1 MSAARL
7 PIQRGPAAWGRR
19 AHVVSPPRTHSR
31 LMQAAEHAEP
41 ADRLAN
47 QLSQISDAD
56 HETVALTRALALT
69 VATTGAERCVVMTE
83 TGLALERGFAGSGPP
98 MDALRGVIR
107 ARPQRAVLGEW
118 GEHEVCV
125 VAAGDAPP
133 SWLVACRPDRP
144 FTPKERDR
152 VTTIAQVLSLTL
164 SVLRSGRE
172 EDELR
177 VHREHEARQR
187 RAAERELAHQA
198 LHDRLTGL
206 ANRDLILDRAK
217 RLLGRAADYG
227 DRQMAALMIDLDGF
241 QQVNDS
247 LDQVHGDR
255 VLVEVAERL
264 AAVAREF
271 DSAER
276 SLAVGRYAGDEF
288 LLLGERLVSEQDVI
302 AIAERVREVLARPC
316 AVDGR
321 ELTLTASIGIS
332 CTGTDRGA
340 AGAMTADQFVAD
352 AEVALAR
359 AKERGG
365 DRFEIFDDEMRARL
379 SDRALLE
386 ADLRAGLQRG
396 ELRLHYQPVVSVADG
411 NLVAVE
417 ALARWQHP
425 LRGLLGPGEF
435 IALAERSDLILE
447 LGAWVIDEACAQIER
462 WHELHPARLGVPVS
476 VNVSAR
482 QLTPELVATVS
493 DALRRHHVDPG
504 QLALE
509 ITETL
514 LVQRTDDGRE
524 LLLAL
529 ARTGVSIVLDDFGTG
544 YSSLSY
550 LRDLPLHQLKL
561 DRSFCAGL
569 DDNLRAAKIVAATI
583 EMARALGMTVVA
595 EGVETPEQLTVLRRL
610 GADFAQGFW
619 FARPEPADHVFAR
632 LLQAYDSDRLL
643 AGAVEVPTS
652 EGIGVLERRGV
663 DRRRAPHGR
672 RAEDHP
678 ADEHAVREP
687 AGSPLPAVEVDGAER
702 RSLGRM
708 AGLICLAGSVLA
720 IPADLVMHAPNLLL
734 AVALTLMG
742 LVTGAAWLAVPWDRI
757 SHRWL
762 HLVPALGTLEITTSV
777 VADGRHATVLIP
789 FYALVAVAVAY
800 GFRDRRAIA
809 GHGALIAVALVLEP
823 LLRPGPHADAVAH
836 GIVAALVDIA
846 LIALVV
852 YLRERLEGSAAEMR
866 ALAERDPLTDVGN
879 YRVLHERLHAELDR
893 HRRDHRTL
901 SVLLIDLDHFK
912 QVNERLGHAA
922 GDDVLRRVARTLS
935 DTVRAQD
942 TVARQGGDEFAVL
955 SPDTDAEGA
964 AMLAGRLRQ
973 RLRRLQFA
981 GEAVD
986 ATIGWAVFPADGHSP
1001 QTLLAHAD
1009 SRLLGAKRSP
1019 ERGAP
1024 ALR

>member
-1 MSAARL
+1 MQPVEPTETPARL
-7 PIQRGPAAWGRR
+7 
-19 AHVVSPPRTHSR
+19 
-31 LMQAAEHAEP
+31 
-41 ADRLAN
+41 ADRL
-47 QLSQISDAD
+47 SQIAGAD
-56 HETVALTRALALT
+56 HESEALTRAVNLT
-69 VATTGAERCVVMTE
+69 MATAGARRCVIMTE
-83 TGLALERGFAGSGPP
+83 NGLALERGFAGSGPP
-98 MDALRGVIR
+98 MAPLVDVVRGRPERAL
-107 ARPQRAVLGEW
+107 LGDW

-125 VAAGDAPP
+125 AQAGDAPP

-144 FTPKERDR
+144 FTPDERDR
-152 VTTIAQVLSLTL
+152 VATIGQVLSLTL
-164 SVLRSGRE
+164 VVLRSGRE

-177 VHREHEARQR
+177 SHREHEAKQR

-198 LHDRLTGL
+198 LHDGLTGL
-206 ANRDLILDRAK
+206 PNRDLILDRAK
-217 RLLGRAADYG
+217 RLVARAVDYG
-227 DRQMAALMIDLDGF
+227 DRQMAALMIDLDDF

-247 LDQVHGDR
+247 LDQVQGDR
-255 VLVEVAERL
+255 LLVEVAERL

-302 AIAERVREVLARPC
+302 GIAERVREVLARPSEC
-316 AVDGR
+316 GDR

-332 CTGTDRGA
+332 CTGPDRGA
-340 AGAMTADQFVAD
+340 PGSMTADQFVAD
-352 AEVALAR
+352 AEVALGR
-359 AKERGG
+359 AKQLGG

-386 ADLRAGLQRG
+386 ADLRAGLRRG
-396 ELRLHYQPVVSVADG
+396 DLRLHYQPVVSVADG
-411 NLVAVE
+411 ELVAVE

-435 IALAERSDLILE
+435 IALAERGELIVE
-447 LGAWVIDEACAQIER
+447 LGAWVIDEACAQISR

-493 DALRRHHVDPG
+493 EALRRHRVDPA

-514 LVQRTDDGRE
+514 LVRRTEEDRE
-524 LLLAL
+524 LLRAL

-550 LRDLPLHQLKL
+550 LRELPLHQLKL

-569 DDNLRAAKIVAATI
+569 DDDLRAAKIVAATI
-583 EMARALGMTVVA
+583 EMGRALGMTVVA

-619 FARPEPADHVFAR
+619 FARPEPPDDVFAR

-643 AGAVEVPTS
+643 AGAVEVATS
-652 EGIGVLERRGV
+652 EGIGVLERRTG
-663 DRRRAPHGR
+663 DRRHTPHGR
-672 RAEDHP
+672 RAEDRGARERRAEELH
-678 ADEHAVREP
+678 AQDLRAQDGDAVREP
-687 AGSPLPAVEVDGAER
+687 LPVLALLTDEVRAAER
-702 RSLGRM
+702 RSLGRL
-708 AGLICLAGSVLA
+708 AGLIYLAGSVLA
-720 IPADLVMHAPNLLL
+720 IPADVVMRAPSPLLV
-734 AVALTLMG
+734 VALTLMG
-742 LVTGAAWLAVPWDRI
+742 LLTGAVCLALPWDRL
-757 SHRWL
+757 SDRWL
-762 HLVPALGTLEITTSV
+762 HLVPVLATLQITTSAV
-777 VADGRHATVLIP
+777 VDGRHAAVIIP

-800 GFRDRRAIA
+800 GFRDRRVIA
-809 GHGALIAVALVLEP
+809 AHGTLIVVALILGAL
-823 LLRPGPHADAVAH
+823 LLAGQPGDAVAH
-836 GIVAALVDIA
+836 GIVAALVDVS
-846 LIALVV
+846 LIVVIV

-866 ALAERDPLTDVGN
+866 ALAQRDPLTDVGN
-879 YRVLHERLHAELDR
+879 YRVLHEHLHSELNR
-893 HRRDHRTL
+893 HRHRQRPL
-901 SVLLIDLDHFK
+901 SVLLIDLDRFK

-935 DTVRAQD
+935 DTVGERD

-955 SPDTDAEGA
+955 APDTDADGA

-986 ATIGWAVFPADGHSP
+986 ATIGWAVYPSDGDSP
-1001 QTLLAHAD
+1001 QALLAHAD

-1019 ERGAP
+1019 ERGAL